1 MSTKLFVLGFPGS
14 GKSTVSRYIV
24 DYVQRSYKNWLA
36 QRICDYNILYNM
48 FKQDIKR
55 KDFYPVKHGG
65 FYVTNPTKY
74 DDALKQLEKSA
85 NSLNSKEN
93 KLLVIEFARGDYAK
107 ALKLFQKDFFR
118 NSSYLFLYADL
129 NTCLE
134 RIAQRIKDQRSI
146 DDHFVPEH
154 SLERFISA
162 AAEDYPESVCVQV
175 QSSFEG
181 RYSRFK
187 IIDSSGSK
195 GSTIAK
201 TNAFTDEIIKKGAL
215 LRPWEASLNEEMA
228 LPNTNISSRE
238 GKELLWTPPPLSF
251 TVPSPARRLRL
262 PLTEN

>member
-1 MSTKLFVLGFPGS
+1 MLKKLFVLGFPGS

-24 DYVQRSYKNWLA
+24 DHVQRSYKSWLA
-36 QRICDYNILYNM
+36 QRICDYNLLYNM

-74 DDALKQLEKSA
+74 DDALKQLEKSV
-85 NSLNSKEN
+85 NSLNMKEN
-93 KLLVIEFARGDYAK
+93 KLLVIEFARGDYAR

-162 AAEDYPESVCVQV
+162 AAEDYPESVHTQIRC
-175 QSSFEG
+175 SFEG
-181 RYSRFK
+181 KYSRFK
-187 IIDSSGSK
+187 IIDSRGSK
-195 GSTIAK
+195 ESTIAK
-201 TNAFTDEIIKKGAL
+201 ANSFTDEIIKQGTL
-215 LRPWEASLNEEMA
+215 LRPWEIILDEKIA
-228 LPNTNISSRE
+228 LPNTDILHRE
-238 GKELLWTPPPLSF
+238 GEELLYTPPN
-251 TVPSPARRLRL
+251 SPKYF
-262 PLTEN
+262 LTMR